1 MLSAIEIQ
9 DWPSP
14 KFHVFLSHVAEDRD
28 RLIGH
33 VHRKLIKNRI
43 TPWYDQT
50 DYPAGMEPIDTL
62 QESLLR
68 CHHVVYFITACNLSQ
83 GRGWSSAERAISS
96 RINRHFHIAAHGV
109 HHYELPLYFV
119 PHNHTETAR
128 SIWNPLRQIGQI
140 CPHRIGTE
148 KAIDWAVDVI
158 TKFVIEQQLVRR
170 EILTKIA
177 GNALLKSQIDQY
189 RGMKAW
195 LEGAAITPIR

>member
-14 KFHVFLSHVAEDRD
+14 RFHVFLSHVAEDRN
-28 RLIGH
+28 RLIEH

-62 QESLLR
+62 QESLLN

-96 RINRHFHIAAHGV
+96 RINRHFHISSHAV
-109 HHYELPLYFV
+109 HHYELPLFLV
-119 PHNHTETAR
+119 PHHHTETAR
-128 SIWNPLRQIGQI
+128 SIWNPLRQGGKQ

-148 KAIDWAVDVI
+148 NSIDWAVNVI
-158 TKFVIEQQLVRR
+158 TRFVSEQQELRR

-177 GNALLKSQIDQY
+177 RIHSLKSQIDLH
-189 RGMKAW
+189 RGMKRW
-195 LEGAAITPIR
+195 LEGVAITPIR